1 MLDLSKDSPAAK
13 MRSTMCKL
21 WTNFAKYQ
29 NPTPAFNNP
38 LDVVWNPVKFHDP
51 NSKTVDFDY
60 LVIDE
65 ESKMEKN
72 VNGERMNFWRNIY
85 KTWNMDFIKPKL

>member
-1 MLDLSKDSPAAK
+1 MLDLCESSPAVT

-29 NPTPAFNNP
+29 NPTPAFDNP
-38 LDVVWNPVKFHDP
+38 LDTVWHPVQFADR
-51 NSKTVDFDY
+51 NAKTIDFDY
-60 LVIDE
+60 LVINE

-72 VNGERMNFWRNIY
+72 VNGYRMNFWRNIY
-85 KTWNMDFIKPKL
+85 KTWNIEFIKPKL